1 MLLLSILLL
10 AEQVD
15 LEVHKVGDEMITQEI
30 HWRVGWAL
38 GEGCGGERMS
48 LLTELASSGGAAL
61 QHCGV
66 LRRGGGRKMFA
77 LCGLM

>member
-1 MLLLSILLL
+1 
-10 AEQVD
+10 
-15 LEVHKVGDEMITQEI
+15 
-30 HWRVGWAL
+30 
-38 GEGCGGERMS
+38 MS